1 MSKLKEYNIHRNCQL
16 HNDVPLSSV
25 EHFRMMK
32 RFGKYIASLD
42 NRVSLRSIQ
51 TIHKNWWYDEEIHI
65 DCSIKSRIIYEVWTE
80 ISFTV
85 LAKDFDEA
93 NGIIDWH
100 YGNAVEY
107 EDKKY
112 KDLYFVDFNCMDYNE
127 EFHRDAIL
135 EEVK

>member
-25 EHFRMMK
+25 EQFRMMK

-112 KDLYFVDFNCMDYNE
+112 KNLYFVDFNCMDYNE